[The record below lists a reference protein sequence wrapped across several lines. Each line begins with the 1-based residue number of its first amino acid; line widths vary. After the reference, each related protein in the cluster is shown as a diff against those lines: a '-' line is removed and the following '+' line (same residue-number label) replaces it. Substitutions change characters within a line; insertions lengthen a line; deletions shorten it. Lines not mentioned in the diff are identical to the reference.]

1 MREFRRERRVL
12 FFVILILIYLFCTFS
27 RSFFIYMLA
36 GMPSAFIWQVSS
48 GSIES
53 GNATGLPALE
63 SSSSSESLA
72 TFRAEI
78 AAENEADIF
87 ARIRSLQNHDYYNL
101 PPQKNPGEYEVLV
114 REELEQAL
122 DVPHYRTILD
132 REYFE
137 LTVLERKVYCK
148 IGSSILCLVSKR
160 FLV

>member
-1 MREFRRERRVL
+1 
-12 FFVILILIYLFCTFS
+12 
-27 RSFFIYMLA
+27 MLA